1 MKLKDWLKERKR
13 RREAARLNKL
23 RKSNVQEPV
32 PLTPLEPLEPDTE
45 GITPPESRFTDEYR
59 DFLKEQESASQG
71 NMISREEK

>member
-13 RREAARLNKL
+13 RREAAKLNKL
-23 RKSNVQEPV
+23 RKLPAQEPA
-32 PLTPLEPLEPDTE
+32 PLTPLDADTE

-59 DFLKEQESASQG
+59 EFLKEQQSASQG

>member
-13 RREAARLNKL
+13 RREAAKLNKL

-32 PLTPLEPLEPDTE
+32 PLTPLEPDTE

-59 DFLKEQESASQG
+59 DFLKEQESAPQG